1 MISKLKVLISGCLL
15 LVSGITLPAQNALGK
30 WKLISETT
38 IFDGKAIDM
47 HKSLV
52 QGKPRV
58 DNIIYEFTE
67 DGNARLIASNSGC
80 DAEYIRIQEKLWSKM
95 KWKVLGDTIK
105 TSTTNFAI
113 ANNYILSFKSSTMI
127 WNDEYGGTMIYQ
139 KQ

>member
-1 MISKLKVLISGCLL
+1 MLISVVILH
-15 LVSGITLPAQNALGK
+15 AQNAVGK

-38 IFDGKAIDM
+38 IFEGKAIDM

-52 QGKPRV
+52 QSKPCV
-58 DNIIYEFTE
+58 ANIIYEFTE
-67 DGNARLIASNSGC
+67 DGNSRLIASNSGC

-113 ANNYILSFKSSTMI
+113 ANTYIISFQSNTMI

-139 KQ
+139 KP